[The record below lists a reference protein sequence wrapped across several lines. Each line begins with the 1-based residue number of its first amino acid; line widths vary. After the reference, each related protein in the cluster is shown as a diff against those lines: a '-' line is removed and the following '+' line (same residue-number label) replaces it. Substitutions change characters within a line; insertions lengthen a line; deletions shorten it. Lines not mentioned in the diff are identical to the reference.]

1 MVQTFESTGEAQYI
15 SSEIMLTFVGESDIV
30 NALDIDTAMATKRA
44 SIEYADPGHDITAGR
59 QLETSDKLIKDANA
73 LFGALADNLEKTDL
87 NFEVPYDSSVADII
101 HVMGQMDFDALE
113 RLYNEIDIGTSYRQ
127 ETIQNVFHEIVP
139 RIGTRASVL
148 LTRNLIMKNSVKPT
162 TAIQLLISLPF
173 HIAELSH
180 ELVIECEVLLG
191 LGKLIVFPLVAATE
205 IDLFLLIGPDR
216 PDVTQAALLSFAT
229 LVYHTRV
236 AGKIDEIVFEK
247 YVKKYFELFMS
258 MNALLCRLNSLNSQI
273 SIHRSHNLRI
283 KNGLHARFGQPE
295 DWKCCR
301 LFRSDYPG

>member
-15 SSEIMLTFVGESDIV
+15 SSEIMLKFVGESDIV
-30 NALDIDTAMATKRA
+30 NALDIDTAMAGEKA
-44 SIEYADPGHDITAGR
+44 SIEYDDPGHDITAGR

-73 LFGALADNLEKTDL
+73 LFGALVDNLEKTDL

-101 HVMGQMDFDALE
+101 HVMGQMDFDALQK
-113 RLYNEIDIGTSYRQ
+113 LYNEIDIGTSYRQ

-148 LTRNLIMKNSVKPT
+148 LTRNLIMRNSVKPT

-191 LGKLIVFPLVAATE
+191 LGQLKE
-205 IDLFLLIGPDR
+205 
-216 PDVTQAALLSFAT
+216 
-229 LVYHTRV
+229 RV
-236 AGKIDEIVFEK
+236 SS
-247 YVKKYFELFMS
+247 YRC
-258 MNALLCRLNSLNSQI
+258 N
-273 SIHRSHNLRI
+273 
-283 KNGLHARFGQPE
+283 
-295 DWKCCR
+295 
-301 LFRSDYPG
+301 

>member
-30 NALDIDTAMATKRA
+30 NALDIDTAMTAQA

-101 HVMGQMDFDALE
+101 HVMGQMDFDALQ

-148 LTRNLIMKNSVKPT
+148 LTRNLIMRNSVKPT

-191 LGKLIVFPLVAATE
+191 LGQLK
-205 IDLFLLIGPDR
+205 
-216 PDVTQAALLSFAT
+216 
-229 LVYHTRV
+229 
-236 AGKIDEIVFEK
+236 
-247 YVKKYFELFMS
+247 
-258 MNALLCRLNSLNSQI
+258 
-273 SIHRSHNLRI
+273 
-283 KNGLHARFGQPE
+283 
-295 DWKCCR
+295 
-301 LFRSDYPG
+301 